1 MKTKLRLFCIFLC
14 LTVVNNVFADILD
27 DDGSITL
34 VGEYNGHKVYVVNEG
49 VDTYSCS
56 PDRIYINR
64 ELKRG
69 DWYLYGNY
77 YDVTHLKVGIN
88 TIEKTDKTEK
98 EYLIYGGN
106 IHFSEGILFYLTNND
121 YYVGIVNTDVAYWEK
136 SKDNGITWERIECT
150 DFTYAA
156 SETEECTVMYRN
168 VSSTGHY
175 SEIITVKY
183 IDPVPEAVK
192 TNVDN
197 ATKTVDE
204 ATTFTLDIPD
214 HNYTYQWLHY
224 GKKISGAT
232 TNTYHID
239 EIKAKDAGSYTCR
252 VSNECSETV
261 SAAVTLTVNKCPQVI
276 DFPEFE
282 VVTYG
287 CDPISLPRTTNK
299 GLTIT
304 YQSTNQSV
312 ATVRGN
318 VVTVTGPGE
327 ANIIASQAGTDDYLA
342 ATAITRTLHVNKIT
356 QSITFNE
363 LPEKTYGDIPFNL
376 PETSSE
382 GLTISYRVINTEV
395 ATVDGNTVT
404 IVGAGTT
411 EIIASQEGDEHH
423 SAAAPVT
430 RTLTVN
436 KARQAITFNQI
447 DNQQYGNPP
456 IKLNKVTDK
465 GLPITYTVADKSIAT
480 VTEYSINML
489 KPGTTTI
496 TATQAGN
503 KNYLPADSVTR
514 TLTIGKGSQVIVWG
528 EIPNKE
534 FNSADFD
541 LPLNTDKGL
550 PITYKSDNEAIAT
563 VNGNTVHITG
573 VGQCNITATQE
584 GNNYYNAAAAV
595 TLPFTVTKSYQT
607 ITFEPLE
614 KCIYGTDD
622 VLLEASTTSGVEIYF
637 ESSDEN
643 VARIDGNKAVITGAG
658 TCYITAKAVSTP
670 NWYDATPVQRE
681 LIVEKADQTVDFD
694 DLADKTYGDEPFA
707 LTAEASSGQEVTF
720 TSSDPQILFIDGTTA
735 KILGAGDVVIT
746 ATQAGGDD
754 YQPMSSTKNLHINK
768 ANLQAKADDVERIYG
783 DKNPKLTITYT
794 GFVNGDTEYDLDEQP
809 KASTNANESTPVG
822 TYDIGITPIEDKN
835 YSINFQRGA
844 LTIEKAPLTIKV
856 NDTEKTYGEA
866 NPKFTFEYEG
876 LKLNETA
883 QKALNPLPTATT
895 TAKTGSDAGTYP
907 IEVTGAN
914 AVNYEIAY
922 KQGTLTIEKAELDIW
937 LENETVEYGDEPEFK
952 LHYDGWKLDDDED
965 DLDILPNVVTQAD
978 VTSYPGSYDISLE
991 GGLDNN
997 YRYNLPDYTRYLNIE
1012 KATLQVT
1019 ADDVTRYYGQPNP
1032 ELTLTYEG
1040 FKNNETEDD
1049 LERRPTAVC
1058 NADENTWYGE
1068 YPIMLSGGYDSRYTF
1083 DLHDGVLT
1091 ILPEGTSITETEVDG
1106 INIKCENGVI
1116 IINPDES
1123 VYAIEIYDITGQLIA
1138 SEKDVNGNELRFN
1151 VNSKNV
1157 YIVKCWTSNGTRV
1170 YKILAK

>member
-14 LTVVNNVFADILD
+14 LTVVNNVFADIISN
-27 DDGSITL
+27 DGTFTTL
-34 VGEYNGHKVYVVNEG
+34 VGEYNGHKVYTINEG
-49 VDTYSCS
+49 A
-56 PDRIYINR
+56 DRFYCLLGYIYINR
-64 ELKRG
+64 KKVSYHYAGLG
-69 DWYLYGNY
+69 Y
-77 YDVTHLKVGIN
+77 YVTHLKTGIN
-88 TIEKTDKTEK
+88 IIENTDRTEK

-106 IHFSEGILFYLTNND
+106 IHFSEGLFFSLTNND
-121 YYVGIVNTDVAYWEK
+121 YFVGIVNTDVAYWEK

-168 VSSTGHY
+168 VSSTGDY

-214 HNYTYQWLHY
+214 HNYTYQWLHD

-232 TNTYHID
+232 ANTYHIN

-287 CDPISLPRTTNK
+287 CDPISLPQTTNK

-312 ATVRGN
+312 ATMSGN

-376 PETSSE
+376 SETSSE

-436 KARQAITFNQI
+436 KARQTITFNQI
-447 DNQQYGNPP
+447 DNQQYGNPL
-456 IKLNKVTDK
+456 IKLNEVTDK
-465 GLPITYTVADKSIAT
+465 DLPITYTVADKSIAT
-480 VTEYSINML
+480 VTEYSINLL

-503 KNYLPADSVTR
+503 KNYLPAESVTR

-534 FNSADFD
+534 FNSAGFD
-541 LPLNTDKGL
+541 LPLSTDKGL

-584 GNNYYNAAAAV
+584 GNDYYNAAAAV
-595 TLPFTVTKSYQT
+595 TQPFTVTKSYQT

-754 YQPMSSTKNLHINK
+754 YQPISSTKNLHINK
-768 ANLQAKADDVERIYG
+768 ADLQAKADDVERIYG

-895 TAKTGSDAGTYP
+895 TAKTGSDVGTYP

-952 LHYDGWKLDDDED
+952 LHYDGWKIDDDED

-1032 ELTLTYEG
+1032 EFTLTYEG

-1123 VYAIEIYDITGQLIA
+1123 VNTIEIYDITGQLIA

>member
-1 MKTKLRLFCIFLC
+1 MRTKLRLFCFFLC
-14 LTVVNNVFADILD
+14 LIVANNVFADILR
-27 DDGSITL
+27 SYNITL
-34 VGEYNGHKVYVVNEG
+34 VGEYNGHKVYTINEG
-49 VDTYSCS
+49 ANRFECIFYNVV
-56 PDRIYINR
+56 INGEYDKTGYYHYVTR
-64 ELKRG
+64 LK
-69 DWYLYGNY
+69 
-77 YDVTHLKVGIN
+77 TGIN
-88 TIEKTDKTEK
+88 TIENWDRTEK

-106 IHFSEGILFYLTNND
+106 IHFSEGLFFSLTNND
-121 YYVGIVNTDVAYWEK
+121 YFVCIGRNIDVAYWEK

-150 DFTYAA
+150 DFTCAA
-156 SETEECTVMYRN
+156 NETEECTVMYRN
-168 VSSTGHY
+168 VSSTGNY

-204 ATTFTLDIPD
+204 ATTFTLDVPD
-214 HNYTYQWLHY
+214 HNYTYQWLHN
-224 GKKISGAT
+224 GEEISGAT

-287 CDPISLPRTTNK
+287 CDPISLPLTTNK

-304 YQSTNQSV
+304 YQSSNQSV
-312 ATVRGN
+312 ATVSGN

-376 PETSSE
+376 PENSSE
-382 GLTISYRVINTEV
+382 GLPISYRVINTEV

-436 KARQAITFNQI
+436 KAHQTITFNQI

-456 IKLNKVTDK
+456 IKLNEVTDK

-480 VTEYSINML
+480 VTDYSVNML

-503 KNYLPADSVTR
+503 KNYLPAESVTR

-550 PITYKSDNEAIAT
+550 PIAYKSDNEAVAT
-563 VNGNTVHITG
+563 VSGNTVHITG

-584 GNNYYNAAAAV
+584 GNDYYNAAADV

-614 KCIYGTDD
+614 KCVYGTGDI
-622 VLLEASTTSGVEIYF
+622 LLEASTTSGVEIYF

-754 YQPMSSTKNLHINK
+754 YQPISSTKNLHINK
-768 ANLQAKADDVERIYG
+768 ANLQAQADDVERIYG

-809 KASTNANESTPVG
+809 KASTNADESTPVG

-895 TAKTGSDAGTYP
+895 TAKVGSDVGTYP

-965 DLDILPNVVTQAD
+965 DLDILPNVVTKAD

-1032 ELTLTYEG
+1032 EFTLTYEG

-1123 VYAIEIYDITGQLIA
+1123 VNTIEIYDITGQLIA

>member
-1 MKTKLRLFCIFLC
+1 MIYKCTYTNSTC
-14 LTVVNNVFADILD
+14 LTNKD
-27 DDGSITL
+27 
-34 VGEYNGHKVYVVNEG
+34 YV
-49 VDTYSCS
+49 
-56 PDRIYINR
+56 I
-64 ELKRG
+64 
-69 DWYLYGNY
+69 
-77 YDVTHLKVGIN
+77 
-88 TIEKTDKTEK
+88 
-98 EYLIYGGN
+98 
-106 IHFSEGILFYLTNND
+106 GILND
-121 YYVGIVNTDVAYWEK
+121 DVSYWEK
-136 SKDNGITWERIECT
+136 SSNNGVSWEKINCTNLYYTDNVK
-150 DFTYAA
+150 
-156 SETEECTVMYRN
+156 EECTMMYRN
-168 VSSTGHY
+168 ISSNGVY
-175 SEIITVKY
+175 SEILTIKY
-183 IDPVPEAVK
+183 VNLVPKSIK
-192 TNVDN
+192 TNIDGF
-197 ATKTVDE
+197 TKTVDE
-204 ATTFTLDIPD
+204 SATLSLDVSD
-214 HNYTYQWLHY
+214 HNYTYQWMLN
-224 GKKISGAT
+224 GENINGAT
-232 TNTYHID
+232 GNTYHID
-239 EIKAKDAGSYTCR
+239 KVKMKNAGEYTCL
-252 VSNECSETV
+252 VSNGPSSTTS
-261 SAAVTLTVNKCPQVI
+261 SAATLTVNKCPQTI
-276 DFPEFE
+276 DFPEFGT
-282 VVTYG
+282 VTYG
-287 CDPISLPRTTNK
+287 CEPITLPDVTDK
-299 GLTIT
+299 GLPLS
-304 YQSTNQSV
+304 YQSTNNSV
-312 ATVRGN
+312 ATVN
-318 VVTVTGPGE
+318 KNILTVVAPGE
-327 ANIIASQAGTDDYLA
+327 TNIIASQAGNDDYLNA
-342 ATAITRTLHVNKIT
+342 SLTRTLRVNKIAQT
-356 QSITFNE
+356 ISFDKI
-363 LPEKTYGDIPFNL
+363 PEKTYGDLPFDL
-376 PETSSE
+376 PETSDK
-382 GLTISYRVINTEV
+382 GLKISYTVIDKNV
-395 ATVDGNTVT
+395 ATVEGNTVT
-404 IVGAGTT
+404 IVGTGTT
-411 EIIASQEGDEHH
+411 TIVASQGGDDTHY
-423 SAAAPVT
+423 AATPVEQK
-430 RTLTVN
+430 LTVN
-436 KARQAITFNQI
+436 KATQTITFEPIERQA
-447 DNQQYGNPP
+447 YGNPS
-456 IKLNKVTDK
+456 ILLKAETDK
-465 GLPITYTVADKSIAT
+465 NLPITYILADESIAK
-480 VTEYSINML
+480 VTDYRLIIL

-496 TATQAGN
+496 TATQEGD
-503 KNYLPADSVTR
+503 KNHQPATQVTR
-514 TLTIGKGSQVIVWG
+514 TLIVDKGTQKIILDHIDPQVYG
-528 EIPNKE
+528 
-534 FNSADFD
+534 SADFD
-541 LPLNTDKGL
+541 LPENSDKDL
-550 PITYKSDNEAIAT
+550 PITYKSDNEAVAT
-563 VNGNTVHITG
+563 VDGNTVHIEG
-573 VGQCNITATQE
+573 VGTCNIIATQD
-584 GNNYYNAAAAV
+584 GNEYYNAAQSV
-595 TLPFTVTKSYQT
+595 TIPFTVTKAQQT

-694 DLADKTYGDEPFA
+694 DLADKTYGDDPFA

-754 YQPMSSTKNLHINK
+754 YQPISSTKNLHINK

-895 TAKTGSDAGTYP
+895 TAKAGSDAGTYP

-965 DLDILPNVVTQAD
+965 DLDILPNVVTKAD

-1032 ELTLTYEG
+1032 EFTLTYEG

-1123 VYAIEIYDITGQLIA
+1123 VNTIEIYDITGQLIA

>member
-14 LTVVNNVFADILD
+14 LTVVNNVFANILNYY
-27 DDGSITL
+27 DGHITL

-49 VDTYSCS
+49 ADKFFSIGS
-56 PDRIYINR
+56 DNIYINR
-64 ELKRG
+64 VFTIIALNG
-69 DWYLYGNY
+69 YAL
-77 YDVTHLKVGIN
+77 THLKVGIN
-88 TIEKTDKTEK
+88 TIESSNKTEK
-98 EYLIYGGN
+98 EYLIYEGN
-106 IHFSEGILFYLTNND
+106 IHFSEGLFFSLTNND
-121 YYVGIVNTDVAYWEK
+121 YFIGIGNTDVAYWEK

-168 VSSTGHY
+168 VSSTGDY

-204 ATTFTLDIPD
+204 ATTFTLDVPD
-214 HNYTYQWLHY
+214 HNYTYQWLHD
-224 GKKISGAT
+224 GKEISGAT
-232 TNTYHID
+232 ANTYHID

-287 CDPISLPRTTNK
+287 CDPISLPLTTNK

-312 ATVRGN
+312 ATVSGN

-382 GLTISYRVINTEV
+382 GLTISYKVINTEV

-436 KARQAITFNQI
+436 KARQTITFNQI

-480 VTEYSINML
+480 VTEYSINLL

-584 GNNYYNAAAAV
+584 GNDYYNAAAAV

-1032 ELTLTYEG
+1032 EFTLTYEG

-1123 VYAIEIYDITGQLIA
+1123 VNTIEIYDITGQLIA

-1157 YIVKCWTSNGTRV
+1157 YIVKCRTSNGTRV